1 MKSLIKKTFAAV
13 VILAAIVDW
22 PVKVEA
28 GCGQVVA
35 KEAVPLLRG
44 CAGKVGGKVGKVTVN
59 TEKLVNRSTQMMERC
74 GNKTLQNKNV
84 QNGALRASMRA
95 NFIKC
100 PRCHGKGSVQGY
112 NGYVY
117 TCARCNGLGIIRVVR

>member
-1 MKSLIKKTFAAV
+1 MKSLIKKTFAVV

-28 GCGQVVA
+28 GRGQVVV
-35 KEAVPLLRG
+35 KEAVPLLRE
-44 CAGKVGGKVGKVTVN
+44 CAGKVTVD
-59 TEKLVNRSTQMMERC
+59 TEKCVNRSTQMMERY

-84 QNGALRASMRA
+84 QYGALRASMRA

-117 TCARCNGLGIIRVVR
+117 TCTRCNGTGLIRVVR

>member
-1 MKSLIKKTFAAV
+1 MKSLIKKTFAVV

-28 GCGQVVA
+28 GCGRVVA
-35 KEAVPLLRG
+35 KEAVPLLRR
-44 CAGKVGGKVGKVTVN
+44 CAGKVGKATVD
-59 TEKLVNRSTQMMERC
+59 TEKFVNRSTQMMEKY

-84 QNGALRASMRA
+84 QYGALRASMRA

-117 TCARCNGLGIIRVVR
+117 TCTRCNGSGLIRVVR

>member
-13 VILAAIVDW
+13 VILAVIVDW

-28 GCGQVVA
+28 GRGQVVV
-35 KEAVPLLRG
+35 KEAVPLLRK
-44 CAGKVGGKVGKVTVN
+44 CAGKVTVD
-59 TEKLVNRSTQMMERC
+59 TEKCVNRSTQMMERY

-84 QNGALRASMRA
+84 QYGALRASMRA

-117 TCARCNGLGIIRVVR
+117 TCTRCNGTGLIRVVR

>member
-13 VILAAIVDW
+13 VILAVIVDW

-28 GCGQVVA
+28 GRGQVVV
-35 KEAVPLLRG
+35 KEAVPLLRE
-44 CAGKVGGKVGKVTVN
+44 CAGKVTVD
-59 TEKLVNRSTQMMERC
+59 TEKCVNRSTQMMERY

-84 QNGALRASMRA
+84 QYGALRASMRA

-117 TCARCNGLGIIRVVR
+117 TCARCNGTGLIRVVR

>member
-28 GCGQVVA
+28 GRGQVVV
-35 KEAVPLLRG
+35 KEAVPLLRK
-44 CAGKVGGKVGKVTVN
+44 CAGKVTVD
-59 TEKLVNRSTQMMERC
+59 TEKCVNRSTQMMERY

-84 QNGALRASMRA
+84 QYGALRASMRA

-117 TCARCNGLGIIRVVR
+117 TCARCNGSGLIRVVR

>member
-28 GCGQVVA
+28 GCGKVVV
-35 KEAVPLLRG
+35 KEAVPLLRR
-44 CAGKVGGKVGKVTVN
+44 CARKVTVD
-59 TEKLVNRSTQMMERC
+59 TEKIVNRSTQQMEKY

-84 QNGALRASMRA
+84 QYGALRASKRA

>member
-1 MKSLIKKTFAAV
+1 MKSLIKKTFAVV

-28 GCGQVVA
+28 GRGQVVV
-35 KEAVPLLRG
+35 KEAVPLLRE
-44 CAGKVGGKVGKVTVN
+44 CAGKVTVD
-59 TEKLVNRSTQMMERC
+59 TEKCVNRSTQMMERY

-84 QNGALRASMRA
+84 QYGALRASMRA

-117 TCARCNGLGIIRVVR
+117 TCARCNGTGLIRVVR

>member
-1 MKSLIKKTFAAV
+1 MKSLIKKTFAVV

-28 GCGQVVA
+28 GRGQVVV
-35 KEAVPLLRG
+35 KEAVPLLRK
-44 CAGKVGGKVGKVTVN
+44 CAGKVTVD
-59 TEKLVNRSTQMMERC
+59 TEKCVNRSTQMMERY

-84 QNGALRASMRA
+84 QYGTLRASMHA
-95 NFIKC
+95 NLIKC

-112 NGYVY
+112 NGYIY

>member
-28 GCGQVVA
+28 GCGRVVA
-35 KEAVPLLRG
+35 KEAVPLLRR
-44 CAGKVGGKVGKVTVN
+44 CAGKVTVD
-59 TEKLVNRSTQMMERC
+59 TEKIVNRSTQMMERY

-84 QNGALRASMRA
+84 QYGTLRASMRA
-95 NFIKC
+95 NLIKC

-117 TCARCNGLGIIRVVR
+117 TCARCNGTGLISVVR

>member
-1 MKSLIKKTFAAV
+1 MKSLIKKTFAVV

-28 GCGQVVA
+28 GCGKVVV
-35 KEAVPLLRG
+35 KEAVPLFRS
-44 CAGKVGGKVGKVTVN
+44 CARKATVVAEKCVNKSTQN
-59 TEKLVNRSTQMMERC
+59 TEKIVNT
-74 GNKTLQNKNV
+74 TLQNKNV
-84 QNGALRASMRA
+84 QYGALRASMHA
-95 NFIKC
+95 NLIKC

-117 TCARCNGLGIIRVVR
+117 TCTRCNGTGLIRVVR

>member
-1 MKSLIKKTFAAV
+1 MKSLIKKTFAVV

-28 GCGQVVA
+28 GRGQVVV
-35 KEAVPLLRG
+35 KEAVPLLRK
-44 CAGKVGGKVGKVTVN
+44 CAGKVTVD
-59 TEKLVNRSTQMMERC
+59 TEKCVNRSTQMMERY

-84 QNGALRASMRA
+84 QYGTLRASMRA

-117 TCARCNGLGIIRVVR
+117 TCTRCNGTGLIRVVR

>member
-1 MKSLIKKTFAAV
+1 MKSLIKKTFAVV

-28 GCGQVVA
+28 GRGQVVV
-35 KEAVPLLRG
+35 KEAVPLLRE
-44 CAGKVGGKVGKVTVN
+44 CAGKVTVD
-59 TEKLVNRSTQMMERC
+59 TEKCVNRSTQMMERY

-84 QNGALRASMRA
+84 QYGTLRASMRA
-95 NFIKC
+95 NLIKC

-117 TCARCNGLGIIRVVR
+117 TCARCNGTGLIRVVR

>member
-35 KEAVPLLRG
+35 KEAVPLFRS
-44 CAGKVGGKVGKVTVN
+44 CARKATVVAEKCVNKSTQN
-59 TEKLVNRSTQMMERC
+59 TEKIVNT
-74 GNKTLQNKNV
+74 TLQNKNV
-84 QNGALRASMRA
+84 QYGALRASMHA
-95 NFIKC
+95 NLIKC

-117 TCARCNGLGIIRVVR
+117 TCARCNGSGLIRVVR

>member
-28 GCGQVVA
+28 GRVQVVA
-35 KEAVPLLRG
+35 KKAVPLLSG
-44 CAGKVGGKVGKVTVN
+44 CAGKVTVN

-95 NFIKC
+95 NLIIC

-117 TCARCNGLGIIRVVR
+117 ACARCNGSGIIRVVR

>member
-1 MKSLIKKTFAAV
+1 MKSLIKKTFAVV

-28 GCGQVVA
+28 GRGQVVV
-35 KEAVPLLRG
+35 KEAVPLLRE
-44 CAGKVGGKVGKVTVN
+44 CAGKVTVD
-59 TEKLVNRSTQMMERC
+59 TEKCVNRSTQMMERY

-84 QNGALRASMRA
+84 QYGTLRASMRA

-117 TCARCNGLGIIRVVR
+117 TCARCNGTGLIRVVR

>member
-1 MKSLIKKTFAAV
+1 MKSLIKKTFAVV

-28 GCGQVVA
+28 GRGQVVV
-35 KEAVPLLRG
+35 KEAVPLLRK
-44 CAGKVGGKVGKVTVN
+44 CAGKVTVD
-59 TEKLVNRSTQMMERC
+59 TEKCVNRSTQMMERY

-84 QNGALRASMRA
+84 QYGTLRASMHA
-95 NFIKC
+95 NLIKC

-112 NGYVY
+112 NGYIY
-117 TCARCNGLGIIRVVR
+117 TCARCNGSGLIRVVR

>member
-1 MKSLIKKTFAAV
+1 MKSLIKKTFAVV

-28 GCGQVVA
+28 GRGQVVV
-35 KEAVPLLRG
+35 KEAVPLLRE
-44 CAGKVGGKVGKVTVN
+44 CASKVGKVTVD
-59 TEKLVNRSTQMMERC
+59 TEKCVNRSTQMMEKY

-84 QNGALRASMRA
+84 QYGTLRASMHA
-95 NFIKC
+95 NLIKC

-112 NGYVY
+112 NGYIY
-117 TCARCNGLGIIRVVR
+117 TCARCNGSGLIRVVR

>member
-1 MKSLIKKTFAAV
+1 MKSLIKKTFAVV

-28 GCGQVVA
+28 GRGQVVV
-35 KEAVPLLRG
+35 KEAVPLLRK
-44 CAGKVGGKVGKVTVN
+44 CAGKVTVD
-59 TEKLVNRSTQMMERC
+59 TEKCVNRSTQMMERY

-84 QNGALRASMRA
+84 QYGALRASMRA

-100 PRCHGKGSVQGY
+100 PRCHGKGRVQGY

-117 TCARCNGLGIIRVVR
+117 TCARCNGTGLIRVVR

>member
-44 CAGKVGGKVGKVTVN
+44 CAGKVGKVTVDS
-59 TEKLVNRSTQMMERC
+59 EKFVNRSTQMMERY
-74 GNKTLQNKNV
+74 GNKTLQNK
-84 QNGALRASMRA
+84 RASMRA

-117 TCARCNGLGIIRVVR
+117 TCARCNGTGLIRVVR

>member
-1 MKSLIKKTFAAV
+1 MKSLIKKTFAVV

-28 GCGQVVA
+28 GRGQVVV
-35 KEAVPLLRG
+35 KEAVPLLRK
-44 CAGKVGGKVGKVTVN
+44 CAGKVTVD
-59 TEKLVNRSTQMMERC
+59 TEKCVNRSTQMMERY

-84 QNGALRASMRA
+84 QYGTLRASKHA
-95 NFIKC
+95 NLIKC

-112 NGYVY
+112 NGYIY
-117 TCARCNGLGIIRVVR
+117 TCARCNGSGLIRVVR

>member
-13 VILAAIVDW
+13 VILAVIVDW

-28 GCGQVVA
+28 GRGQVVV
-35 KEAVPLLRG
+35 KEAVPLLRE
-44 CAGKVGGKVGKVTVN
+44 CAGKVTVD
-59 TEKLVNRSTQMMERC
+59 TEKCVNRSTQMMERY

-84 QNGALRASMRA
+84 QYGALRASMRA

-117 TCARCNGLGIIRVVR
+117 TCTRCNGTGLIRVVR

>member
-35 KEAVPLLRG
+35 KEAVPLLSG
-44 CAGKVGGKVGKVTVN
+44 CAGKVGKVTVD
-59 TEKLVNRSTQMMERC
+59 TEKLVNSSTQMMKRY

-84 QNGALRASMRA
+84 QNGMLRASMRA
-95 NFIKC
+95 NLIIC
-100 PRCHGKGSVQGY
+100 PRCHGKRRVQGY

-117 TCARCNGLGIIRVVR
+117 TCARCNGSGIIRVVR

>member
-1 MKSLIKKTFAAV
+1 MKSLIKKTFAVV

-28 GCGQVVA
+28 GCGRVVA
-35 KEAVPLLRG
+35 KEAVPLLRR
-44 CAGKVGGKVGKVTVN
+44 CAGKVTVDM
-59 TEKLVNRSTQMMERC
+59 EKIVNRSTQMMERY

-84 QNGALRASMRA
+84 QYGTLRASMRA
-95 NFIKC
+95 NLIKC

-117 TCARCNGLGIIRVVR
+117 TCARCNGTGLIRVVR

>member
-1 MKSLIKKTFAAV
+1 M
-13 VILAAIVDW
+13 ILAAIVDW

-28 GCGQVVA
+28 GRGQVVV
-35 KEAVPLLRG
+35 KEAVPLLRK
-44 CAGKVGGKVGKVTVN
+44 CAGKVTVD
-59 TEKLVNRSTQMMERC
+59 TEKCVNRSTQMMERY

-84 QNGALRASMRA
+84 QYGALRASMRA

-117 TCARCNGLGIIRVVR
+117 TCARCNGTGLIRVVR

>member
-1 MKSLIKKTFAAV
+1 MKSLIKKTFAVV

-28 GCGQVVA
+28 GRGQVVV
-35 KEAVPLLRG
+35 KEAVPLLRK
-44 CAGKVGGKVGKVTVN
+44 CTGKVTVD
-59 TEKLVNRSTQMMERC
+59 TEKCVNRSTQMMERY

-84 QNGALRASMRA
+84 QYGALRASMRA

-100 PRCHGKGSVQGY
+100 PRCHGKGRVQGY

-117 TCARCNGLGIIRVVR
+117 TCARCNGTGLIRVVR

>member
-1 MKSLIKKTFAAV
+1 MKSLIKKTFAVV

-28 GCGQVVA
+28 GRGQVVV
-35 KEAVPLLRG
+35 KEAVPLLRK
-44 CAGKVGGKVGKVTVN
+44 CAGKVTVD
-59 TEKLVNRSTQMMERC
+59 TEKCVNRSTQMMERY

-84 QNGALRASMRA
+84 QYGALRASMRA

-117 TCARCNGLGIIRVVR
+117 TCARCNGSGLIRVVR

>member
-28 GCGQVVA
+28 GRVQVVA
-35 KEAVPLLRG
+35 KEAVPLLRR
-44 CAGKVGGKVGKVTVN
+44 CAGKVTVD
-59 TEKLVNRSTQMMERC
+59 TEKSVNRSTQMMERY

-84 QNGALRASMRA
+84 QNGALRASMRT

>member
-1 MKSLIKKTFAAV
+1 MKSLIKKTFAVV

-28 GCGQVVA
+28 GRGQVVV
-35 KEAVPLLRG
+35 KEAVPLLRE
-44 CAGKVGGKVGKVTVN
+44 CAGKVTVD
-59 TEKLVNRSTQMMERC
+59 TEKCVNRSTQMMERY

-84 QNGALRASMRA
+84 QYGALRASMRA
-95 NFIKC
+95 NFIKF

-117 TCARCNGLGIIRVVR
+117 TCARCNGTGLIRVVR

>member
-35 KEAVPLLRG
+35 KEAVPLFRS
-44 CAGKVGGKVGKVTVN
+44 CARKATVVAEKCANKSTQN
-59 TEKLVNRSTQMMERC
+59 TEKIVNT
-74 GNKTLQNKNV
+74 TLQNKNL
-84 QNGALRASMRA
+84 QYGTLRASMRA
-95 NFIKC
+95 NFITC

-117 TCARCNGLGIIRVVR
+117 ACARCNGSGLIRVVR

>member
-28 GCGQVVA
+28 GCGKVVV

-44 CAGKVGGKVGKVTVN
+44 CARKVTVG
-59 TEKLVNRSTQMMERC
+59 TEKSVNRSTQMMEMY

-84 QNGALRASMRA
+84 QYGALRASMRA

-117 TCARCNGLGIIRVVR
+117 ACARCNGSGIIRVVR

>member
-44 CAGKVGGKVGKVTVN
+44 CAGKVGKVTVDS
-59 TEKLVNRSTQMMERC
+59 EKFVNRSTQMMEKY
-74 GNKTLQNKNV
+74 GNKTLQNKK
-84 QNGALRASMRA
+84 RAEWYA
-95 NFIKC
+95 
-100 PRCHGKGSVQGY
+100 KGINACQFDNLPS
-112 NGYVY
+112 
-117 TCARCNGLGIIRVVR
+117 LPW

>member
-1 MKSLIKKTFAAV
+1 MKSLIKKTFAVV

-28 GCGQVVA
+28 GRGQVVV
-35 KEAVPLLRG
+35 KEAVPLLRE
-44 CAGKVGGKVGKVTVN
+44 CAGKVTVD
-59 TEKLVNRSTQMMERC
+59 TEKCVNRSTQMMERY

-84 QNGALRASMRA
+84 QYGALRASMRA

-117 TCARCNGLGIIRVVR
+117 TCARCNGSGLIRVVR

>member
-35 KEAVPLLRG
+35 KEAVPLFSG
-44 CAGKVGGKVGKVTVN
+44 CAGKVGKVTVD
-59 TEKLVNRSTQMMERC
+59 TENLVNRSTQMMKRY

-95 NFIKC
+95 NLIVC

-117 TCARCNGLGIIRVVR
+117 ACARCNGTGLIRVVR

>member
-1 MKSLIKKTFAAV
+1 MKSLIKKTFAVV

-28 GCGQVVA
+28 GRGQVVV
-35 KEAVPLLRG
+35 KEAVPLLRE
-44 CAGKVGGKVGKVTVN
+44 CAGKVTVD
-59 TEKLVNRSTQMMERC
+59 TEKCVNRSTQMMEKY

-84 QNGALRASMRA
+84 QYGALRASMRA

-117 TCARCNGLGIIRVVR
+117 TCARCNGTGLIRVVR

>member
-1 MKSLIKKTFAAV
+1 MKSLIKKTFAVV

-28 GCGQVVA
+28 GRGQVVV
-35 KEAVPLLRG
+35 KEAVPLLRE
-44 CAGKVGGKVGKVTVN
+44 CAGKVTVD
-59 TEKLVNRSTQMMERC
+59 TEKCVNRSTQMMERY

-84 QNGALRASMRA
+84 QYGALRASMRA

-112 NGYVY
+112 NGYIY
-117 TCARCNGLGIIRVVR
+117 TCARCNGTGLIRVVR